1 VLTSKIKPRTGT
13 SFEIQGCDLTISIWS
28 LVCCSGSLKA
38 KKRIG
43 AGVASPV
50 SLENLA
56 FNSAS
61 VKVVNPNFGPELAEC
76 AAADQMTSDVE
87 GVVDSGMSGQKSLG
101 RRLRFEPLLFAFPSP
116 DRR

>member
-1 VLTSKIKPRTGT
+1 MCAGAVARKRAQEAASAKAITSHKRPVLTSKIKPRTGT
-13 SFEIQGCDLTISIWS
+13 SFEIQGCDLTISIWF

-50 SLENLA
+50 SFENLA

-61 VKVVNPNFGPELAEC
+61 VKVVNPQNQYDL
-76 AAADQMTSDVE
+76 
-87 GVVDSGMSGQKSLG
+87 
-101 RRLRFEPLLFAFPSP
+101 
-116 DRR
+116 

>member
-1 VLTSKIKPRTGT
+1 MDQCFSDEISREFDGIHRQFSAAQRRDTLCGQRQEAASAWAITSRKRPVLTSKMKPRTGT

-61 VKVVNPNFGPELAEC
+61 VKVVNPQP
-76 AAADQMTSDVE
+76 V
-87 GVVDSGMSGQKSLG
+87 
-101 RRLRFEPLLFAFPSP
+101 
-116 DRR
+116 